1 MSKVKKGW
9 SPGRK
14 STALYEENVRL
25 RGMLEDKEKNG
36 SALDIFYSSKFS
48 RRCSKFNPC
57 NIRPTTVLIIIF
69 SLFLAFVIYFMV
81 GIYDLSS
88 SSATELTRYTSMA
101 KIRAKWIKHICK
113 VNTGT
118 RTFPD
123 IDYALF
129 GYNILRGYPLAV
141 GHDPG
146 LTRPVFISD
155 YSEVKLT
162 ADCRYLLPKGF
173 IIVPDIS
180 CVTSFTSNTIQDQH
194 ELTNSLSAS
203 ARVEG
208 EGWGAKFSASGEYKR
223 KSSEVGTK
231 EAVYINSE
239 AKCDYYLSMID
250 EIQPPSLSESFL
262 MMAMSIKSDKD
273 VFKLFDYYGTHYLK
287 QVTFG
292 ARLVYENKMSKSN
305 FKSLSESS
313 YSVTASASYSGIVRV
328 EGSMSLNAEEQRQA
342 EAFREKAETST
353 ISVGAPPPANG
364 STTEWASEVK
374 ENPVP
379 TKYIMAGI
387 EELFTKKF
395 MEGSGVDYNTI
406 HNLINHSKVKYCQ
419 HLKNNGVIDSCK
431 SIESY
436 TKFHNLKL
444 TGKQFNSINGDERS
458 CIKSCMEERKC
469 IAINQVGNKCEMFQ
483 DGEYS
488 LRHAH
493 RNTMVLFIDRLN
505 INDGKLKIKNAAI
518 KVQARADYQN
528 YNAVECEKKCNA
540 DRKCIV
546 FSSSTTD
553 KKCKLYQQL
562 AITEDSIKW
571 KAKQYYI
578 QFSTN
583 KTMTLKS

>member
-1 MSKVKKGW
+1 MSKAKKGCN
-9 SPGRK
+9 SGGK
-14 STALYEENVRL
+14 NTALYEENVRL
-25 RGMLEDKEKNG
+25 RGMLDDKEKTG
-36 SALDIFYSSKFS
+36 SALDILYSSKFGK
-48 RRCSKFNPC
+48 RCSKFNPC
-57 NIRPTTVLIIIF
+57 NIRQTTVLVVIL

-88 SSATELTRYTSMA
+88 TSATELARYTTMA
-101 KIRAKWIKHICK
+101 KVRARWIKHMCK
-113 VNTGT
+113 VNPNT

-146 LTRPVFISD
+146 LTRPLFISD
-155 YSEVKLT
+155 YSNVKLT
-162 ADCRYLLPKGF
+162 ADCRYLLPNGF

-194 ELTNSLSAS
+194 ELTQSLSVS
-203 ARVEG
+203 AQVEG
-208 EGWGAKFSASGEYKR
+208 DGWGAKFSASGEYKR

-250 EIQPPSLSESFL
+250 EMQPPSLSKSFL
-262 MMAMSIKSDKD
+262 IMARSIKSEKD
-273 VFKLFDYYGTHYLK
+273 VFELFDYYGTHYLK

-305 FKSLSESS
+305 FKSLRESS
-313 YSVTASASYSGIVRV
+313 HSVTVSASYSGIVRV
-328 EGSMSLNAEEQRQA
+328 EGSMSLSAEENRQA
-342 EAFREKAETST
+342 EAFREKVETST

-379 TKYIMAGI
+379 TKYTMAGI
-387 EELFTKKF
+387 EELFTRRF

-406 HNLINHSKVKYCQ
+406 HDLVDQSKAKYCE
-419 HLKNNGVIDSCK
+419 HLKNNGVVDSCK
-431 SIESY
+431 PIESY
-436 TKFHNLKL
+436 TKFHNLRL
-444 TGKQFNSINGDERS
+444 NGKQFNSIYGDERS

-469 IAINQVGNKCEMFQ
+469 IAINQGGDKCEMFL
-483 DGEYS
+483 DGKYS
-488 LRHAH
+488 LRNADKI
-493 RNTMVLFIDRLN
+493 TMVLFIDRLN
-505 INDGKLKIKNAAI
+505 IKDGRLKIMNAAL

-528 YNAVECEKKCNA
+528 YNSVECQKKCNV
-540 DRKCIV
+540 DRKCIL
-546 FSSSTTD
+546 FSSS
-553 KKCKLYQQL
+553 KASRKCKLYQQL

-571 KAKQYYI
+571 SGRGSFI

-583 KTMTLKS
+583 KTLN